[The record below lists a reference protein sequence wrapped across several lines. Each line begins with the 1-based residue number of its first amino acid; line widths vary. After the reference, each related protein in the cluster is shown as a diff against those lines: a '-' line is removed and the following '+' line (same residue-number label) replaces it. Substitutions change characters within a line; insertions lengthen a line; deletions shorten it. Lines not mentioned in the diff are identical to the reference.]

1 MASSAKWLATS
12 ALFSVL
18 GACQPSTDF
27 VSWSYG
33 DYDPKHPPSIKNIDG
48 NLSVTDPSLFFW
60 QGTYYVFSTGFSNS
74 SSSGLDLR
82 SSQDLKTFKLEKPVL
97 SPNPAWVEEKLA
109 KVTVL
114 WSPCVLAWDGTIHLY
129 YAASWFGASVACIGH
144 ATTPS
149 MDKPFV
155 DDGVPLFCSNLDDR
169 VDPFVAIDPAVIL
182 DGAGDPWMIFGS
194 GLDGIN
200 IIALERRSGRLAP
213 KSSPQVVAAREPGSD
228 QAIQATSLYRWRN
241 YYYLFASHD
250 WPPNHILRVG
260 RSESI
265 TGPYVDRDGNPMLTG
280 GGTTVVDKDE
290 FFHGPGSNMV
300 FDDGKQ
306 RLNVYHAYNSTDD
319 IVLRIAEMA
328 FKDDGWPVSAGP

>member
-1 MASSAKWLATS
+1 MRWLATS
-12 ALFSVL
+12 ALFLVQ
-18 GACQPSTDF
+18 GACQPSKDL
-27 VSWSYG
+27 VASSYG
-33 DYDPKHPPSIKNIDG
+33 DDDPDNPPSIRNIGG
-48 NLSVTDPSLFFW
+48 NLAVTDPSLFFW

-74 SSSGLDLR
+74 ISSGLDLR
-82 SSQDLKTFKLEKPVL
+82 SSKDLQTFKLEDPVL
-97 SPNPAWVEEKLA
+97 SPNPAWVERELA

-114 WSPCVLAWDGTIHLY
+114 WSPYVLAWDGMIHLY
-129 YAASWFGASVACIGH
+129 YAASWFGASRACIGH

-155 DDGVPLFCSNLDDR
+155 DDGVPVFCSNINDAV

-182 DGAGDPWMIFGS
+182 DDAGDPWMIFGS

-200 IIALERRSGRLAP
+200 IIALDRQGGRVAP
-213 KSSPQVVAAREPGSD
+213 KRSPHVIAAREPGSD
-228 QAIQATSLYRWRN
+228 QAIQAASLYRWRD

-260 RSESI
+260 RSDSV
-265 TGPYVDRDGNPMLTG
+265 TGPYVDRAGNPMLTG
-280 GGTTVVDKDE
+280 GGTTVVDKDD

-319 IVLRIAEMA
+319 VVLRIAELV
-328 FKDDGWPVSAGP
+328 FDKDGWPVSAGP